1 MSSLLENSIKQF
13 KKIGLG
19 LAVLA
24 VTQSAY
30 CDWTVQGSQ
39 IIDPNGTPFVYRGVN
54 LGILPDDASLPF
66 VMSDIAFSGANA
78 VRIPVQGMGNDRLT
92 RYVEQCKQNRLVCVL
107 TDTSIYGYGDN
118 FGPSNQSDILYAWLS
133 RKPVLD
139 AYKDYVIVDIA
150 SGPSGNGGNLIVQF
164 YEFIVVLLRLQGVTN
179 QLMISGSNWGQ
190 DWSNEL
196 RDNAEYIR
204 SKDSLNNV
212 IFSVHMYEAYS
223 DPATIRSYLKSY
235 LDRGLPVV
243 VSEFGPVRR
252 DRTNETRNPYVNN
265 TVAVDSIMATTQ
277 ELGVGY
283 LGWTWSGYTT
293 KFTDLNMFTAFDPNK
308 ITPWGT
314 RLIDGENGIKATAKR
329 ASHFSAGSASS
340 RSSSSVSS
348 ENLPP
353 YAVIT
358 GRVVNP
364 ACGSAFAEMSGADS
378 KDPNNDPLTYSWQVY
393 DSSLYSYQN
402 FTGRDLNFPIRS
414 NVVYQFILDVEDGRG
429 GRSTATKDMSLN
441 FPSACPPPQSSS
453 ARTTSSATTTSVS
466 SPSSRSFSSSS
477 ALSSRSSSTSSLY
490 CPLGNSWPDCPVRT
504 WNYEY
509 CFGKYGPA
517 VCAGLPHASS
527 SSSSTSRS
535 ASSRSVSSVP
545 VSKAQCSY
553 VINSQWNNGFN
564 ATIRI
569 KNTSTSV
576 INGWDVTWQYSD
588 GSKVTNLWNA
598 TLSGSN
604 PYSAKNLNWN
614 STIQPGQTV
623 EFGFQGSKSAAA
635 AAVPAVTGAVCQ

>member
-1 MSSLLENSIKQF
+1 MSSLLKNSIKQF

-66 VMSDIAFSGANA
+66 VMSDIAYSGANA

-150 SGPSGNGGNLIVQF
+150 SGPSGNGGNLIMQF

-235 LDRGLPVV
+235 LDRGLPIV

-252 DRTNETRNPYVNN
+252 DRNTNESRNPYVNN

-441 FPSACPPPQSSS
+441 FPSACPPPPSSS
-453 ARTTSSATTTSVS
+453 SSMRS
-466 SPSSRSFSSSS
+466 SSSRSFSSSS
-477 ALSSRSSSTSSLY
+477 SSFSSRSSVSSRPSSSSVSSRSSSS
-490 CPLGNSWPDCPVRT
+490 
-504 WNYEY
+504 
-509 CFGKYGPA
+509 
-517 VCAGLPHASS
+517 AGA
-527 SSSSTSRS
+527 T
-535 ASSRSVSSVP
+535 
-545 VSKAQCSY
+545 KAQCSY
-553 VINSQWNNGFN
+553 VINSQWSNGFT
-564 ATIRI
+564 ASIRI
-569 KNTSTSV
+569 KNTSNTA
-576 INGWDVTWQYSD
+576 INGWDVNWQYAD

-598 TLSGSN
+598 TLRGSN

-623 EFGFQGSKSAAA
+623 EFGFQGSKSSAA